1 MEEEMKPKTLAV
13 ASLVEDFSMYPRH
26 RVDES
31 NVGDLV
37 RALQAGHILPPII
50 AEAKSL
56 RIVDGVHRRRA
67 YIKHF
72 GEEATA
78 PVELRSYDTDAAFF
92 MDAVSLNSAHG
103 RKLDRHD
110 QTRIVLLFR
119 ELKVS
124 DQEIAIKLH
133 VPEHQV
139 QQLSIRIVMAPNGP
153 IPSKRGLEHMRG
165 EAMTEEQVSVMGSV
179 RSGEAG
185 RLCLELTRLL
195 DAEMV
200 NLEDDAIVARLQ
212 TLQAAISHA
221 LDAVPA

>member
-1 MEEEMKPKTLAV
+1 MKAKTLAV
-13 ASLVEDFSMYPRH
+13 ASLVVDFSLYPRH
-26 RVDES
+26 NVDET
-31 NVGDLV
+31 NVGDLL
-37 RALQAGHILPPII
+37 RALQAGHTLPPII

-56 RIVDGVHRRRA
+56 RIVDGIHRRLA
-67 YIKHF
+67 YLKYF

-124 DQEIAIKLH
+124 DQDIAITLH

-139 QQLSIRIVMAPNGP
+139 QQLSIRTVIGPNGP

-195 DAEMV
+195 DAGMV
-200 NLEDDAIVARLQ
+200 NLDDDAIVARLQ
-212 TLQAAISHA
+212 ALQVAISNA
-221 LDAVPA
+221 IEGVAA